1 MQKYE
6 KNTLES
12 GHPVWNNLFHKSKNQ
27 KPKQTRKKTMIDQ
40 LEVAQ

>member
-6 KNTLES
+6 KKPLEN
-12 GHPVWNNLFHKSKNQ
+12 GHPVWTDLFHKSKNQ

-40 LEVAQ
+40 LDIAQ